1 MFILFHV
8 DLLLVLRDLLFQV
21 FNLFPTVSSHD
32 DLGHGIWNILDICF
46 LRHLLLQFLVAD
58 LALKLLE
65 AMVDLR
71 LLVSA
76 KGKHLLESLS
86 DNPLDIDPLRSC
98 WVVEVALQFEEEVLC
113 PSRQLLGLR
122 AAPIVV
128 KHILLAIGR
137 HGAIEI
143 WLDWT
148 WTCTSHGGA
157 GLADKTIV
165 HDSLADSLT
174 WRMRSTTL
182 EGFAP
187 ELVWV

>member
-1 MFILFHV
+1 M
-8 DLLLVLRDLLFQV
+8 
-21 FNLFPTVSSHD
+21 
-32 DLGHGIWNILDICF
+32 
-46 LRHLLLQFLVAD
+46 LQFLVAD

-86 DNPLDIDPLRSC
+86 DNALDIDPLGSC

-128 KHILLAIGR
+128 KYILLAIGR

-143 WLDWT
+143 
-148 WTCTSHGGA
+148 
-157 GLADKTIV
+157 
-165 HDSLADSLT
+165 
-174 WRMRSTTL
+174 
-182 EGFAP
+182 
-187 ELVWV
+187 